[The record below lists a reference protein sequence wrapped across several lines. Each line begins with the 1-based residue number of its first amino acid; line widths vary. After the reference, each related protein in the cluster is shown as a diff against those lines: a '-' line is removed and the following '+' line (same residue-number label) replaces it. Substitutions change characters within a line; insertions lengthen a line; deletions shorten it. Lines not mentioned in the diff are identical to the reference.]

1 MSLLKRFA
9 ELYLNQP
16 MLLSAGLLPELAYPV
31 ASWRYAEVVPVAKAP
46 VAIIAMLKMRPQRRC
61 SAPPF
66 LLSTGTQK
74 ATSPTAPV
82 VMCPA
87 RNP

>member
-46 VAIIAMLKMRPQRRC
+46 EAPAPAVTHVAANDDC
-61 SAPPF
+61 APEV
-66 LLSTGTQK
+66 
-74 ATSPTAPV
+74 AA
-82 VMCPA
+82 
-87 RNP
+87 

>member
-31 ASWRYAEVVPVAKAP
+31 ASWRYAEVVPVATAPEAP
-46 VAIIAMLKMRPQRRC
+46 VPAA
-61 SAPPF
+61 
-66 LLSTGTQK
+66 G
-74 ATSPTAPV
+74 PV
-82 VMCPA
+82 AANDDCA
-87 RNP
+87 AEAAA

>member
-46 VAIIAMLKMRPQRRC
+46 EAPAPAVTPVAANDAC
-61 SAPPF
+61 A
-66 LLSTGTQK
+66 
-74 ATSPTAPV
+74 AEVA
-82 VMCPA
+82 A
-87 RNP
+87 